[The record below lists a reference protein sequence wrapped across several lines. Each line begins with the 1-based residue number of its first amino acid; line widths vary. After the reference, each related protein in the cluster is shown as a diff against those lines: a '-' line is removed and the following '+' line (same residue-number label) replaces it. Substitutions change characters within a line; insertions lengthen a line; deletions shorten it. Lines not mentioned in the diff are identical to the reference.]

1 MHKLLASDFDN
12 TLFVN
17 EYDIVDN
24 IESIKKFM
32 ANGNLFVISTGRSYI
47 DISKMVLKYNIPYNY
62 LICND
67 GGTIFDNNGKLLLKK
82 DIPINIACDI
92 MDYVKYNNL
101 EELTYIDTGFDYTKV
116 IDEEVNAIIIKE
128 VNEINSEKILQEL
141 ENSHS
146 EIHGYI
152 SDNWINITEKTVTKA
167 NGIKYLE
174 QRFNLNHNQIYTI
187 GDTINDIPMIKEYNG
202 SCMINSTD
210 DLKQCCTNHFN
221 SVNEYIDYIE
231 KI

>member
-1 MHKLLASDFDN
+1 MSKVLVSDFDN
-12 TLFVN
+12 TLYVN
-17 EYDIVDN
+17 DIQLIHN
-24 IESIKKFM
+24 IKKLKEFM
-32 ANGNLFVISTGRSYI
+32 NNGNLFVIATGRSYI
-47 DISKMVLKYNIPYNY
+47 DISKMILRYNIPYNY

-67 GGTIFDNNGKLLLKK
+67 GGTIFDNCGKLLYKK
-82 DIPINIACDI
+82 DIPLNIAYDI
-92 MDYVKYNNL
+92 MNYIELNNL
-101 EELTYIDTGFDYTKV
+101 SELTYIDTGFDFIKV
-116 IDEEVNAIIIKE
+116 IDEEVNSIIIKD
-128 VNEINSEKILQEL
+128 VDRNKSKKILKDI
-141 ENSHS
+141 ENKYL

-174 QRFNLNHNQIYTI
+174 QYLKLNHNDIYTI

-210 DLKQCCTNHFN
+210 DLKQCCKN
-221 SVNEYIDYIE
+221 SFDSVGEYIDYIE